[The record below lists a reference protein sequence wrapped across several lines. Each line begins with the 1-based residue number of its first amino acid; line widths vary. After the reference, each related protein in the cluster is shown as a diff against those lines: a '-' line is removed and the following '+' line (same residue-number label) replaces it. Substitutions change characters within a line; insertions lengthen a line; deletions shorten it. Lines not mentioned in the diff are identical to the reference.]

1 MTEEII
7 TEEKSTEEKCGS
19 SYYVPMQAITF
30 TELEAM
36 QKAAE
41 VGRAVNDLTYQFKE
55 LVTNILYSSEVN
67 NKSAAI
73 KKLTDEYTARL
84 DQASTEEKGLDT
96 LSLSGVESESHT
108 KSPIKRENGIDYPAK
123 DYAWVPDPSKP
134 STWKLRLTETP
145 GKTSLAQ
152 LGRAA
157 AALSAGGFRGQKAQ
171 IPSSAL
177 SVVKRRIRAEYR
189 KLGVPE
195 TSIPS
200 SVKKSFTVWK
210 SLEDGKWHW
219 FAIYSNNFRDR
230 DNPPEII
237 SEKSHKTFVA
247 LVEQGIVD
255 KPDLWHWHIP
265 GTKWGTTEILGYENG
280 FAWAAGVV
288 DPGHEKEAESLSKQ
302 DDLKVSHG
310 MPSRYIR
317 RSEKDNTVI
326 NFHITKEI
334 SPLPEWAAANEH
346 TGFNTFQGVQTMTD
360 AQKEY
365 LKNAAGLTDDEIAD
379 REASLESKQQEVED
393 QGVERKEVQEEQPV
407 VENKELIEALGA
419 LTGLL
424 KTIHADVR
432 TLKTEV
438 KELKL
443 SDQERITE
451 KTRMTPVLSMGD
463 MIKQMVIG
471 NDEAEIDGRSSL
483 AKSRPKR
490 AVVKETGVGYLDR
503 LISDDE

>member
-1 MTEEII
+1 MTEEIV
-7 TEEKSTEEKCGS
+7 TEEKSTEEKCYGMS
-19 SYYVPMQAITF
+19 YVPMQAITF

-55 LVTNILYSSEVN
+55 LVSNILYSSEVN

-84 DQASTEEKGLDT
+84 DQASTEEKSLDPAF
-96 LSLSGVESESHT
+96 LSGVESESHT

-134 STWKLRLTETP
+134 SSWRLRLTETP

-247 LVEQGIVD
+247 LTEQGLAEMP
-255 KPDLWHWHIP
+255 KLWHWHIP
-265 GTKWGTTEILGYENG
+265 STEWGVAEVVGYENG

-288 DPGHEKEAESLSKQ
+288 NEGHEKEAEHLSKQ
-302 DDLKVSHG
+302 DNIRVSHG

-326 NFHITKEI
+326 DFHITQEI
-334 SPLPEWAAANEH
+334 SPLPDWAAANEH

-393 QGVERKEVQEEQPV
+393 QGVERKEVEQPV
-407 VENKELIEALGA
+407 VENKEMIEALGA

-432 TLKTEV
+432 TLKAEV
-438 KELKL
+438 KELRL

-490 AVVKETGVGYLDR
+490 VVVKETGVGYLDR
-503 LISDDE
+503 LISGDDE